1 MKTAALM
8 ALLFAGTVW
17 SCGTGTAQSPREREP
32 VIGGPCEN
40 CEDVFVEMP
49 DSLSWSERIALPGEP
64 GEPLRIDGVVRT
76 RDGKPVAG
84 VIVYAYHTD
93 HNGIYPRGVVR
104 HGRLRGWTRTDE
116 RGRYRFDTIRPAG
129 YPNTGLPQH
138 IHMHIIEP
146 GRGTYWIS
154 DIHFTDDPRLTVEQ
168 RRELASPG
176 RCGSG
181 LVTPAKRDHTW
192 LVTRDIVLGKNIPGY
207 PE

>member
-1 MKTAALM
+1 MKL
-8 ALLFAGTVW
+8 ALLTVLLVAGA
-17 SCGTGTAQSPREREP
+17 SLCCGTGTAQSPRERTP

-49 DSLSWSERIALPGEP
+49 DSLSWSERIAPAGES
-64 GEPLRIDGVVRT
+64 GEPLRIDGVVRN
-76 RDGKPVAG
+76 GKGQPVAG

-93 HNGIYPRGVVR
+93 HTGMYPRGVIR
-104 HGRLRGWTRTDE
+104 HGRLRGWARSDE

-129 YPNTGLPQH
+129 YPNTDLPQH

-154 DIHFTDDPRLTVEQ
+154 DINFTDDPRLTETQ
-168 RRELASPG
+168 RRELATG

-181 LVTPAKRDHTW
+181 LATPVRRDGTW
-192 LVTRDIVLGKNIPGY
+192 FVTRNIVLGENIPGY